1 MDIVS
6 GKKIWLALTA
16 FLLLFIGLSYLAAAN
31 QPEEYPAYVSYSPAP
46 SGVQGFYTYL
56 QEEVDNIDRW
66 NASPEKLPASNG
78 STLLLMIEPSFFP
91 EQPQMDAYLEYIEA
105 GNTILLFQDN
115 PDGMLGM
122 ETTVAGEFAEGISSI
137 TNEEGFSYQAM
148 VNSFFRL
155 EAEATDEILLQDDKG
170 AVAIKRSIGNG
181 ELIAVSASDW
191 LINGQILEE
200 DHLSLILF
208 LLEESNF
215 SRTILIDEYI
225 HGGENAPTLTV
236 LYPHWLIAGA
246 IQLIL
251 LTIFWL
257 WYRGKRFGPIIV
269 PREETVRF
277 SDERIQALAA
287 WYQRGRRYQESLAI
301 QADYLKLLFQE
312 RFGIAYNREWH
323 QIAERLNQRSRQLPE
338 QDILDFANGITTV
351 LEKEK
356 IDKHEYL
363 VWSKK
368 IDQFRKEVE
377 RG

>member
-6 GKKIWLALTA
+6 GKKIWLVLLA
-16 FLLLFIGLSYLAAAN
+16 FLLLFVGLSYLAAGN

-56 QEEVDNIDRW
+56 QEEVDNVDTW
-66 NASPEKLPASNG
+66 NASPENLPASNG
-78 STLLLMIEPSFFP
+78 SALLLMVEPSFFP
-91 EQPQMDAYLEYIEA
+91 EQPQMEAYLEYIQA
-105 GNTILLFQDN
+105 GNTVLLFQDN
-115 PDGMLGM
+115 PNGMLGID
-122 ETTVAGEFAEGISSI
+122 TVVAGEFAEEVTSI
-137 TNEEGFSYQAM
+137 TNEEGSSYQAV

-155 EAEATDEILLQDDKG
+155 EAEAADEILLEDDKG

-191 LINGQILEE
+191 LINEQILEE

-215 SRTILIDEYI
+215 NRTILVDEYV
-225 HGGENAPTLTV
+225 HGGENAPSLTV

-251 LTIFWL
+251 LTVFWL
-257 WYRGKRFGPIIV
+257 WHRGKRFGPIII

-301 QADYLKLLFQE
+301 QADYLKLLLQE
-312 RFGIAYNREWH
+312 RFGIAYNQEWP
-323 QIAERLNQRSRQLPE
+323 QIAERLTQRNRQLPE
-338 QDILDFANGITTV
+338 QEIINFTNGITAV

-356 IDKHEYL
+356 IDKHEYI

-368 IDQFRKEVE
+368 IDQLRKEVE